1 MSEQRRRQRN
11 PYRPGTASYARF
23 QKVALRRRAALSQ
36 ANAARAKSPEAR
48 QRAQRR
54 ASAARVAIKKI
65 ETREQY
71 RVNLS
76 ADDRREFGRL
86 SIAEQ
91 DLLRQAMQQYPSGIP
106 RDVPDPFAR
115 PRRSATWRLYYS
127 TRAGIRLRPLA

>member
-1 MSEQRRRQRN
+1 MAKQRRRQRN
-11 PYRPGTASYARF
+11 PYRPGTARHARF
-23 QKVALRRRAALSQ
+23 QEAALKRRAALAR

-48 QRAQRR
+48 RRAQRR
-54 ASAARVAIKKI
+54 ASAARAEIKKI

-91 DLLRQAMQQYPSGIP
+91 DLLRRAMQQYPSGIP

-127 TRAGIRLRPLA
+127 TRAGIRLRPVA